1 MSIWP
6 GLIRLA
12 GDVRLDI
19 SGGTEMQGMTS
30 ADGLSKARLGRMH
43 DIMAGHV
50 ECGSVPGLV
59 TLVSRHGEVH
69 VDVIGKMAIGGAP
82 MRRDSIFRITSMTK
96 PVTAAAAMILVEECK
111 LRLDDPLDRW
121 LPELADRKVLRA
133 IDAAL
138 DDTVPARRAITLRD
152 LLTFRFGLGMI
163 MIFPDRYPIQ
173 KAIAEA
179 GFAPGPVFPSFAPD
193 ELMRRYG
200 TLPLVYQPGER
211 WLYNSG
217 TEILGVLIARAAGT
231 TFGNFL
237 RERIFAPLAMKDT
250 DFSVAAAKLD
260 RFTTCYIRD
269 RPTGELKVFDD
280 PVTGKFA
287 KPPVFENGSAGL
299 VSTADDFNA
308 FAQMMLNGGRLGSE
322 RILSRPSVELMT
334 TDQLT
339 SEQKRGSELFFGDN
353 RGWGLGLSVFTRR
366 DDLCSL
372 PGRFGWDGGC
382 GTSWYSDP
390 SENLTGILLTQRMMD
405 SPQPPAVMA
414 DFWTSAY
421 QAIDD

>member
-1 MSIWP
+1 
-6 GLIRLA
+6 
-12 GDVRLDI
+12 
-19 SGGTEMQGMTS
+19 MQKMTS
-30 ADGLSKARLGRMH
+30 VGGLSQARLGRMH
-43 DIMAGHV
+43 DIMASHV
-50 ECGSVPGLV
+50 ECGSMPGLV

-69 VDVIGKMAIGGAP
+69 VDVIGRQAFGGEP
-82 MRRDSIFRITSMTK
+82 MRRDSIFRIASMTK
-96 PVTAAAAMILVEECK
+96 PVTAAATMMLVEECK
-111 LRLDDPLDRW
+111 LRLDDPVDRW
-121 LPELADRKVLRA
+121 LPELAERKVLRA

-138 DDTVPARRAITLRD
+138 DDTVPARRPITLRD

-163 MIFPDRYPIQ
+163 VVFPDRYPIQ

-200 TLPLVYQPGER
+200 TLPLIYQPGER

-217 TEILGVLIARAAGT
+217 TEILSVLIARAAGT
-231 TFGNFL
+231 TFAKFL
-237 RERIFAPLAMKDT
+237 HERIFTPLGMKDT
-250 DFSVAAAKLD
+250 DFSVPSAELD
-260 RFTTCYIRD
+260 RLATCYGRD
-269 RPTGELKVFDD
+269 HATGELKVFDD
-280 PVTGKFA
+280 PLTGKFA

-334 TDQLT
+334 SDHLT
-339 SEQKRGSELFFGDN
+339 SEQKQGSELFFGDN

-366 DDLCSL
+366 DGLSSV
-372 PGRFGWDGGC
+372 PGRFGWDGGY
-382 GTSWYSDP
+382 GTSWYSDRK
-390 SENLTGILLTQRMMD
+390 ENLTGILLTQRMMD
-405 SPQPPAVMA
+405 SPQPPAVMT